1 MSEKINL
8 PLALYIHWPFCTSK
22 CPYCDFNSH
31 VREKVDHRAWREALL
46 AELKYEATLTA
57 NHKLVSIFFGGG
69 TPSLMDPETTAA
81 LIDTA
86 KSLWPHENP
95 EITLEANPNSV
106 EADRFAAFA
115 AAGVNRVSI
124 GIQSFDDAEL
134 KFLGRLHSAGEA
146 QKAIEIAQKYFP
158 RVSFDLIY
166 ALPDQ
171 TLDIW
176 RGKLAHALSFATEHL
191 SLYQLTIEPNTGFAG
206 KYARGEFQLPDEDT
220 SAALFDLTQEMT
232 EAAGLPLYEVSNHAR
247 KAAESRHNL
256 MYWTYGDYIG
266 IGPGAHG
273 RRNNSATRRLKKPET
288 WIAAIRANSHGI
300 ESDEALDPQ
309 ARAEEALLMGL
320 RLKSG
325 IDRAL
330 FRQNT
335 GVDIV
340 QILDSG
346 KVAFLQ
352 KSGHL
357 IATPDFL
364 AVQPAGMLLI
374 NHILGQVIAR

>member
-1 MSEKINL
+1 MMR
-8 PLALYIHWPFCTSK
+8 PLALYIHWPFCASK

-31 VREKVDHRAWREALL
+31 VRDRVDQRAWRQALL
-46 AELKYEATLTA
+46 TELDYEYQLTRDYQ
-57 NHKLVSIFFGGG
+57 LVSIFFGGG

-81 LIDTA
+81 LIEKA
-86 KSLWPHENP
+86 KSLWAHDNP

-106 EADRFAAFA
+106 EAGRFAAYA

-134 KFLGRLHSAGEA
+134 KFLGRLHSADEA
-146 QKAIEIAQKYFP
+146 QKAIQIAQKNFA

-171 TLDIW
+171 TPAIW
-176 RGKLAHALSFATEHL
+176 RKKLAFALSLGTEHM
-191 SLYQLTIEPNTGFAG
+191 SLYQLTIEENTGFAG
-206 KYARGEFQLPDEDT
+206 KYARGEFKLPDEET
-220 SAALFDLTQEMT
+220 CAALFDLTQEMT
-232 EAAGLPLYEVSNHAR
+232 DAAGLPLYEVSNHAR
-247 KAAESRHNL
+247 PGAESRHNL
-256 MYWTYGDYIG
+256 MYWTYGTYCG

-288 WIAAIRANSHGI
+288 WLAAIQAHRHGI
-300 ESDEALDPQ
+300 ESDELLDPQ

-325 IDRAL
+325 INRAL

-335 GVDIV
+335 GVDID

-352 KSGHL
+352 KTGHL
-357 IATPDFL
+357 VATPDVL
-364 AVQPAGMLLI
+364 VIQPAGMLLI
-374 NHILGQVIAR
+374 NHILGQLIAH